1 MRLAGPL
8 VQGYAATERE
18 VAFVSV
24 SRAYLLPTEA
34 PVVPGDE
41 LLTGSARGATHRAA
55 KHRPDAEVCLQSPS
69 VSGGPQR
76 ADVHAKLSSQ
86 FDERQSHSSHSW
98 FRIVKNVP

>member
-1 MRLAGPL
+1 M
-8 VQGYAATERE
+8 
-18 VAFVSV
+18 

-41 LLTGSARGATHRAA
+41 LLTGSARGATHRAT